1 MVNLPRFAGPERR
14 RDARPSTARQ
24 APPYQPYAPAG
35 ACRAAAQMQPLRSPQ
50 HGRSPYVIGGDR
62 RSRVR
67 SSPWLTGWRGWPAS
81 LVDVARP
88 ILIPVPRKTSQGK
101 QLPMAIG
108 EGNAVMLWQ
117 ASSEEVLIG
126 IALERES
133 LRVSI
138 S

>member
-1 MVNLPRFAGPERR
+1 
-14 RDARPSTARQ
+14 
-24 APPYQPYAPAG
+24 
-35 ACRAAAQMQPLRSPQ
+35 
-50 HGRSPYVIGGDR
+50 
-62 RSRVR
+62 
-67 SSPWLTGWRGWPAS
+67 
-81 LVDVARP
+81 
-88 ILIPVPRKTSQGK
+88 
-101 QLPMAIG
+101 MAIG